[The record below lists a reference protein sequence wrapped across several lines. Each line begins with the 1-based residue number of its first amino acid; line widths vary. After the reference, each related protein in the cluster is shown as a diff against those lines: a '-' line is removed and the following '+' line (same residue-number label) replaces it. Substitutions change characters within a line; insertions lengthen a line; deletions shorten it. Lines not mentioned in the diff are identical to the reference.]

1 MKPPVFFPD
10 ESRTLSA
17 AVKDLQGQ
25 RVAVLGHLRPD
36 GDCIG
41 SQIAMAGML
50 RLSGIEAICVNGDPI
65 PRTLLNFAESTPF
78 FDPDNIPEGSWTGV
92 TVDCADHD
100 RIGKRAVAR
109 FPEIALNID
118 HHISNSR
125 YARNN
130 IVVSHASATAEILT
144 GIAFDLGWELDPV
157 QAQALYLG
165 IATDTGQFRFN
176 STTAQTFELCHL
188 LCQAGAD
195 PAAAAVELYE
205 RERFGRISL
214 LQTFLSSL
222 RLLLDGRACLGIIRE
237 EDFERTGTH
246 SEDGE
251 GFVDYARSIEGV
263 DIGIFLEEKKDG
275 IKGSFRA
282 KEPRFRVDQLARQ
295 FNGGG
300 HACAA
305 GFKVTEPLDELEAR
319 LQVALETHL
328 QAIEHQSEG
337 EAAEPGRS

>member
-1 MKPPVFFPD
+1 MKAPVFFPA
-10 ESRTLSA
+10 ESRTLA
-17 AVKDLQGQ
+17 TAVEHLRGQ

-41 SQIAMAGML
+41 SQVAMAGML
-50 RLSGIEAICVNGDPI
+50 RNAGIEAICVNGDPI
-65 PRTLLNFAESTPF
+65 PRTLLTFSKTTPF
-78 FDPDNIPEGSWTGV
+78 SDPDDLPEGPWTGV

-100 RIGKRAVAR
+100 RIGKRAMER
-109 FPEIALNID
+109 FPEIVLNVD
-118 HHISNSR
+118 HHISNTR

-130 IVVSHASATAEILT
+130 IVVPGAAATAEILT
-144 GIAFDLGWELDPV
+144 GIAFDLDWPVDPV

-205 RERFGRISL
+205 RERFGRINL

-222 RLLLDGRACLGIIRE
+222 RLLLDGRVCLGVIRE

-263 DIGIFLEEKKDG
+263 KIGIFLEERSAG

-282 KEPRFRVDQLARQ
+282 KEPRFRVDQLAQQ

-305 GFKVTEPLDELEAR
+305 GFRVNEPLEELEAR
-319 LQVALETHL
+319 LLVALETHL
-328 QAIEHQSEG
+328 QALDHPSE
-337 EAAEPGRS
+337 EDATEKS

>member
-1 MKPPVFFPD
+1 MQAPVFFPT
-10 ESRTLSA
+10 ESPILATAIEALKGHRI
-17 AVKDLQGQ
+17 
-25 RVAVLGHLRPD
+25 AVLGHLRPD

-41 SQIAMAGML
+41 SQVAMAGIL
-50 RLSGIEAICVNGDPI
+50 ERAGIEAVCVNGDPI
-65 PRTLLNFAESTPF
+65 PRTLLSFTGTTPF
-78 FDPDNIPEGSWTGV
+78 YDPDQLPTGEWV
-92 TVDCADHD
+92 GLTVDCADHE
-100 RIGKRAVAR
+100 RIGTRALDR
-109 FPEIALNID
+109 FPRIALNVD
-118 HHISNSR
+118 HHISNTR
-125 YARNN
+125 YARDN
-130 IVVSHASATAEILT
+130 IVVPQASATAEILA
-144 GIAFDLGWELDPV
+144 GIAFDLGWEVDAL

-205 RERFGRISL
+205 REIFGRISL

-222 RLLLDGRACLGIIRE
+222 RLLLDGRVCLGVLRE
-237 EDFERTGTH
+237 TDFERTGTS

-263 DIGIFLEEKKDG
+263 DIGIFLEQRSDG

-282 KEPRFRVDQLARQ
+282 KEPRFRVDQLAQQ

-305 GFKVTEPLDELEAR
+305 GFRVEEPLQALEAR
-319 LQVALETHL
+319 LLVALETHL
-328 QAIEHQSEG
+328 LNTDS
-337 EAAEPGRS
+337 